1 MNKIDQLTIINNCVT
16 KSIYNDDDNNDKMKI
31 MMTILAYKSNAED
44 NINTF
49 TL

>member
-16 KSIYNDDDNNDKMKI
+16 KSIYNDDNNYKMKI